1 MGRSQRSTATPSTWR
16 RVAAG
21 LRTAAS
27 LIFRY
32 RAHIVVDVAVAALV
46 LALPLSLRTEQRAAN
61 AQEAPRVSALGAA
74 DEEPARASTVS
85 RGAQA
90 RGGTITAATAPQTR
104 VADDVRPIVHYTLGA
119 ADTLQTLANFF
130 GVSAAAIAVS
140 NGISDPSLKNQV
152 GRTIM
157 IPPGDGALY
166 TVQEGDTVPSVA
178 ARFKV
183 DPKVIMDYN
192 RLYFE
197 PEHFAPAQL
206 VFVPGA
212 ALPTLVYQTDPDEDE
227 EPTVITRPRAATNP
241 SPNGRLAWPVRGY
254 ISQYFWAF
262 HTGVDMAAPYGSGI
276 GASDAG
282 TIVYAGWVAVG
293 GLSVRIKHADG
304 LETGYYH
311 MGAVYV
317 APGQKVK
324 RGDIVGTVGMTGV
337 TTGPHVHWEVK
348 LNGAFVNPLSY

>member
-1 MGRSQRSTATPSTWR
+1 MGRSQRSTATPSTWHA
-16 RVAAG
+16 VAAG
-21 LRTAAS
+21 LRTAGS
-27 LIFRY
+27 LLFRY

-46 LALPLSLRTEQRAAN
+46 LALPLSLRTERRAAN
-61 AQEAPRVSALGAA
+61 AQEAPRVSALGADDA
-74 DEEPARASTVS
+74 GLARAATVS

-90 RGGTITAATAPQTR
+90 RGGTITPATAPQTR
-104 VADDVRPIVHYTLGA
+104 VADDVRPIQHYTLGA
-119 ADTLQTLANFF
+119 ADTLQTLANFY

-157 IPPGDGALY
+157 IPPGEGALY

-178 ARFKV
+178 ARFTV

-212 ALPTLVYQTDPDEDE
+212 ALPTLVYQTDEEDE
-227 EPTVITRPRAATNP
+227 EPTVIARPPAANNP
-241 SPNGRLAWPVRGY
+241 APNGRLAWPVRGY
-254 ISQYFWAF
+254 ISQFFWAF
-262 HTGVDMAAPYGSGI
+262 HSGVDMAAPYGTGI
-276 GASDAG
+276 GASEAG
-282 TIVYAGWVAVG
+282 SVVYAGWVAVG
-293 GLSVRIKHADG
+293 GLSVRIKHDSG
-304 LETGYYH
+304 LESGYYH

-324 RGDIVGTVGMTGV
+324 RGDIVGSVGMTGV

-348 LNGAFVNPLSY
+348 LNGTFVNPLSY